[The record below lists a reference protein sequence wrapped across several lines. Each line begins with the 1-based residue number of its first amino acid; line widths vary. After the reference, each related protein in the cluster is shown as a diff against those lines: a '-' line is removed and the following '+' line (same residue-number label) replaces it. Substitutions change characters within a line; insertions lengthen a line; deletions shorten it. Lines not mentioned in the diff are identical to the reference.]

1 MERVRYIDDI
11 ANIPIGAIIKF
22 ALTPGLKY
30 NNLQDHRESGFDPN
44 NFNRGDMVQGYGST
58 NKSCYVIN
66 GNTNAKSLFL
76 SRRNVH
82 CTEVN

>member
-1 MERVRYIDDI
+1 MERVRYIDDT

-44 NFNRGDMVQGYGST
+44 NFN
-58 NKSCYVIN
+58 KSCYVIN

-82 CTEVN
+82 GTEVN